1 MSKFSLSLADYAA
14 LAGLALA
21 SVGTVYL
28 ITEAKVAAA
37 FSELSKEYALE
48 SQKATNERSG
58 LSSKIDDLSNTV
70 VSVVNEGM
78 KKRTDEVLLAM
89 TSLSAQTDQI
99 TVQVANM
106 KTDSSVFD
114 RFNSLGEQAGA
125 KTSVYTIGDT
135 AIGTV
140 ELSSFNGSDAVMLQ
154 EIVNEALNKGV
165 SLEIKFLLDE
175 FSGVG
180 ETDFQRVVLERQI
193 EELSRQLNAINSR

>member
-1 MSKFSLSLADYAA
+1 
-14 LAGLALA
+14 
-21 SVGTVYL
+21 
-28 ITEAKVAAA
+28 
-37 FSELSKEYALE
+37 
-48 SQKATNERSG
+48 
-58 LSSKIDDLSNTV
+58 
-70 VSVVNEGM
+70 VNEGM

-114 RFNSLGEQAGA
+114 KFNSLGEQDGA
-125 KTSVYTIGDT
+125 KTNVYTIGDT

-154 EIVNEALNKGV
+154 EIVNEALNQGV

-175 FSGVG
+175 FSGGG